1 MTNKIIIW
9 GIDDFNTLGLLREY
23 KEFQMNV
30 FFLIKGKASYACKS
44 KYSFLFNKK

>member
-44 KYSFLFNKK
+44 NTVLVFI